1 MIGSVAGTAL
11 ILLGVILFLRRK
23 KLAVQIDERPND
35 QGDGTYATLFKPEL
49 HAESAQPP
57 HRVYEMDACQNP
69 SEMEVH
75 EKPQELSSEQ
85 AKKLAREPI
94 Q

>member
-1 MIGSVAGTAL
+1 M
-11 ILLGVILFLRRK
+11 ILLGVLLFLRRR
-23 KLAVQIDERPND
+23 KLAAEIDKRPDD
-35 QGDGTYATLFKPEL
+35 QGDGTHTTLFKPEL

-57 HRVYEMDACQNP
+57 HRVYEMDAGQNP

-85 AKKLAREPI
+85 AEKVARDPF

>member
-1 MIGSVAGTAL
+1 M
-11 ILLGVILFLRRK
+11 
-23 KLAVQIDERPND
+23 
-35 QGDGTYATLFKPEL
+35 TLFKPEL

-75 EKPQELSSEQ
+75 EKPQELSAEQ
-85 AKKLAREPI
+85 AKNSAREPS